1 MSKRYKM
8 CVYYEYMLCK
18 TFLHTLV
25 FQDASSPLFLKYC
38 IIDIFRF
45 LRQSFCGKF
54 KIVCG
59 FWNPAN
65 PAFRMYGKDRDWFHA
80 VHIDKSTSDLEPPK
94 PSKPPITLTL
104 PPTIEAWALY
114 NNLGSDARGA
124 QAVDPGRR
132 VSTLEKP
139 LNPSVPPATS
149 SAWRFI

>member
-1 MSKRYKM
+1 M

-65 PAFRMYGKDRDWFHA
+65 PAFRMYDLIAGEYLENSPTYQSP
-80 VHIDKSTSDLEPPK
+80 IKSMVEK
-94 PSKPPITLTL
+94 PS
-104 PPTIEAWALY
+104 
-114 NNLGSDARGA
+114 
-124 QAVDPGRR
+124 
-132 VSTLEKP
+132 
-139 LNPSVPPATS
+139 
-149 SAWRFI
+149 